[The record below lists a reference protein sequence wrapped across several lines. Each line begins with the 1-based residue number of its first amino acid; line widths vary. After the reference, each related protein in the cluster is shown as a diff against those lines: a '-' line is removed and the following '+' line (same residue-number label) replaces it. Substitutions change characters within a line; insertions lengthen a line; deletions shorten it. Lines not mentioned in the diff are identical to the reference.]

1 MKSEAVMIDEFLSQ
15 LDADKR
21 KALDKLR
28 KTIKG
33 IVPGADECISYRMP
47 AFRYEGRM
55 LVWFGAGANHC
66 AFYPGGI
73 VEHYKDELKDF
84 KTGKGTIQFQ
94 PNHPIPAA
102 LIKRIVKD
110 RIEENRKRANRKK
123 K

>member
-1 MKSEAVMIDEFLSQ
+1 MKSEAEMIDEFLSQ

-21 KALDKLR
+21 KALGKLR

-33 IVPGADECISYRMP
+33 IVPGAEECISYGMP

-55 LVWFGAGANHC
+55 LVWFGAGAHHC
-66 AFYPGGI
+66 AFYPGG
-73 VEHYKDELKDF
+73 VVQRYNNELKGF

-94 PNHPIPAA
+94 PGHPIPVG

-110 RIEENRKRANRKK
+110 RIAENRKRVNKK
-123 K
+123 EK